1 MRFIL
6 GIFVG
11 AGLMLGGAYL
21 HDTGKVQFGPAK
33 PFVNWDTV
41 IGLVQ
46 R

>member
-11 AGLMLGGAYL
+11 VGLTVGSAYM
-21 HDTGKVQFGPAK
+21 HDTGQVKFGPAK

-41 IGLVQ
+41 IGLLP

>member
-6 GIFVG
+6 GILVG
-11 AGLMLGGAYL
+11 AALVLGVAWA
-21 HDTGKVQFGPAK
+21 HDTGMARFGPAK

-41 IGLVQ
+41 IGMTQ